1 MAGLLRYNDLHLG
14 VGNLFRR
21 VYWFRSIRRESRC
34 EHLDGSGKL
43 RQSYSTALR
52 GWKIALNCSDL
63 WCM

>member
-34 EHLDGSGKL
+34 EHLDGSDKL
-43 RQSYSTALR
+43 PQRL
-52 GWKIALNCSDL
+52 
-63 WCM
+63 